1 MAQPSDRAPGVRLI
15 TDYGA
20 YEWAMRV
27 KASQE
32 AKKAAEEAKKS

>member
-1 MAQPSDRAPGVRLI
+1 MAQPSDRSEGVRLI

-27 KASQE
+27 KAAQA
-32 AKKAAEEAKKS
+32 AKKAKK